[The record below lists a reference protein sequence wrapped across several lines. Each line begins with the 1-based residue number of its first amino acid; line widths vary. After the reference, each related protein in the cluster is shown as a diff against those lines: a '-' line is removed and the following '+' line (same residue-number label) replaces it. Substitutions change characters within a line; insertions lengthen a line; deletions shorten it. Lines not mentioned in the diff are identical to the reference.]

1 MSSVFIVFHIKLE
14 RDASITVCITKETSQ
29 DFVPGALDWHFYDGT
44 HLIWNWLLVPR
55 WSRSWQ
61 RQAMIRASFSVSVS
75 ILSIWPDCRI
85 KKVSINNYLRV
96 LRDGLICNESSLQF
110 AVFSD
115 AKRLNIELFSPE
127 CSVEKFVPAVSF
139 LVSSNHTKKYIYIY
153 THLWPSALCQ
163 KEGIRI
169 FCGSKNSSEIML
181 LHEDFRV
188 KRCYDKPTIFFFKR
202 IYQV

>member
-153 THLWPSALCQ
+153 TSVTISFLP
-163 KEGIRI
+163 KGRD
-169 FCGSKNSSEIML
+169 KNIL
-181 LHEDFRV
+181 
-188 KRCYDKPTIFFFKR
+188 
-202 IYQV
+202 